1 MIETCVQKGSSV
13 YVYGSGNHL
22 LFTEGGVLHGF
33 TSSTVSV
40 KKGSSIYTYDA
51 KHHLIST
58 H

>member
-1 MIETCVQKGSSV
+1 MIETCVQRGSHV

-22 LFTEGGVLHGF
+22 LFSVDGELQGY

-40 KKGSSIYTYDA
+40 KRGSAIKTYDE
-51 KHHLIST
+51 KGHLISS